1 MEAAIKFQIHGGIG
15 AALSLALA
23 APKPHTR
30 RPTSLAV
37 HGGGNG
43 GGGGICGGK
52 KSRSPDTRFRSRHE
66 IEAPRRGSAQHR
78 AILVEAFHEHRRLNA
93 LLQRLGE
100 EGSCPL
106 RLLEGDGDWTR
117 DQFWAVVKSLRHAS
131 RSHEVLKVFDMWKA
145 RKPSRVTE
153 FNYETIILLLCEEGL
168 MDDAVSA
175 FQEMK
180 NNNLS
185 TSVDIYNGIVHGY
198 ANRGNFDDALLFLDK
213 MRENDLGPD
222 NKTYNGL
229 IRAYGKYKMY
239 DELGMCVKQ
248 MELNRCSPDHV
259 TYNLLIREFSRAGLL
274 QQMEKLQ
281 RTMFSRRMY
290 LQPSSLVSM
299 LDAYANFGVLAKMEK
314 AYIRVLNAKI
324 PLKEDL
330 IRKLAGTY
338 IENYMFSRLDD
349 LGCHYSSSSGSDLP
363 WFLRLLSNACLLSIK
378 GMDLVVGEMEEAGVP
393 WSMTLSNTVFL
404 ALLKMKHFKHLRT
417 LLLRLPAEGLK
428 PDIVTVGVLLDANRI
443 GFDGFPIL
451 DAWRRLGFLYR
462 DVEMET
468 DPLVLT
474 AFGKGHFLRSCE
486 DIYYS
491 FELENRAKTRWTYN
505 TLIDSVSELW
515 KADSFKTSKCSVKL

>member
-1 MEAAIKFQIHGGIG
+1 
-15 AALSLALA
+15 
-23 APKPHTR
+23 
-30 RPTSLAV
+30 
-37 HGGGNG
+37 
-43 GGGGICGGK
+43 
-52 KSRSPDTRFRSRHE
+52 
-66 IEAPRRGSAQHR
+66 
-78 AILVEAFHEHRRLNA
+78 
-93 LLQRLGE
+93 
-100 EGSCPL
+100 
-106 RLLEGDGDWTR
+106 
-117 DQFWAVVKSLRHAS
+117 
-131 RSHEVLKVFDMWKA
+131 MWKD
-145 RKPSRVTE
+145 RKPSRLTE
-153 FNYETIILLLCEEGL
+153 FNYEMIILLLCEEGL
-168 MDDAVSA
+168 MDEAVSA

-180 NNNLS
+180 NNYLR
-185 TSVDIYNGIVHGY
+185 TSVEIYNSIVHGY
-198 ANRGNFDDALLFLDK
+198 ANRGSFDDALLFLDE

-248 MELNRCSPDHV
+248 MELTGCLPDHV
-259 TYNLLIREFSRAGLL
+259 TYNLLIQEFSRAGLL
-274 QQMEKLQ
+274 QQMEKVQ
-281 RTMFSRRMY
+281 RTMFSKRMY

-299 LDAYANFGVLAKMEK
+299 LDAYANFGILAKMEK

-330 IRKLAGTY
+330 IRKLAGIY

-349 LGCHYSSSSGSDLP
+349 LGHHYSSSSGSELP
-363 WFLRLLSNACLLSIK
+363 WCLRLLSSACLLSNK

-393 WSMTLSNTVFL
+393 WSMTLANTVFL
-404 ALLKMKHFKHLRT
+404 ALLKMKDFKYLRT
-417 LLLRLPAEGLK
+417 LLLQLPAEGLE

-451 DAWRRLGFLYR
+451 NAWRRMGFLDR

-474 AFGKGHFLRSCE
+474 AFGKGHFLRRCE

-515 KADSFKTSKCSVKL
+515 KADSFKNR

>member
-1 MEAAIKFQIHGGIG
+1 MEGAIKFQVHGGIG
-15 AALSLALA
+15 TAFSLALA
-23 APKPHTR
+23 FAARKPHAR
-30 RPTSLAV
+30 RTASIAV
-37 HGGGNG
+37 HGGGG
-43 GGGGICGGK
+43 GGNSSGK
-52 KSRSPDTRFRSRHE
+52 KLGSPNTHLQSRHE
-66 IEAPRRGSAQHR
+66 IETPRCSSTQHR
-78 AILVEAFHEHRRLNA
+78 ALLVEAFHEHQRLNS

-106 RLLEGDGDWTR
+106 RMLEDDGDWTR

-131 RSHEVLKVFDMWKA
+131 RSHEILKVFNMWKD
-145 RKPSRVTE
+145 RISSRLTE

-168 MDDAVSA
+168 MDDAVTA

-180 NNNLS
+180 NNCLRA
-185 TSVDIYNGIVHGY
+185 SVEIYNAIVHGY
-198 ANRGNFDDALLFLDK
+198 ANRGSFDDALSFLDE

-229 IRAYGKYKMY
+229 IQAYGKYKMY

-248 MELNRCSPDHV
+248 MELNGCLPDHV

-274 QQMEKLQ
+274 QQMERLQ
-281 RTMFSRRMY
+281 RTMFSKRMY

-299 LDAYANFGVLAKMEK
+299 LDAYANFGILAKMEK
-314 AYIRVLNAKI
+314 AYIRVLKAKI

-330 IRKLAGTY
+330 IRKLAGIY

-349 LGCHYSSSSGSDLP
+349 LGRHYSSSSSSNLP
-363 WFLRLLSNACLLSIK
+363 WFLRLLSNACLLSVK
-378 GMDLVVGEMEEAGVP
+378 GMDLVVGEMEEVGVP
-393 WSMTLSNTVFL
+393 WSMTLVNTVFL
-404 ALLKMKHFKHLRT
+404 ALLKMKDFKHLRT
-417 LLLRLPAEGLK
+417 LLLQLPVEGLK
-428 PDIVTVGVLLDANRI
+428 PDIVTVGVLLDANQI
-443 GFDGFPIL
+443 GFDGFQIL
-451 DAWRRLGFLYR
+451 DAWRTMGFLYR

-486 DIYYS
+486 DIYYT

-515 KADSFKTSKCSVKL
+515 KADSFETSKCSVKS